1 MADARALLRAHRAEH
16 RIKHPHAAYSDAGK
30 LLCKLCHEP
39 VKAESLW
46 ENHIRGPNHRKRA
59 QLQNSPQSQPQ
70 SQTTSTTDRS
80 SNNGTGTGTEIGAG
94 VGSGKRKLDE
104 VDEGQSS
111 ASDSASEDAIRR
123 KRSRASVGEKRQT
136 PPVLGRR
143 ASNAPVQ
150 GVEIAIPS
158 RPATPAAG
166 SNSAT
171 STPKG
176 APVGRSPLIGGSAE
190 AQTGGT
196 PMSISTPTS
205 TPSTSAQN
213 NNNNG
218 NGNGN
223 LPISTQSLASQSA
236 TATANPTTNN
246 NHNND
251 STSQATSNAVDEAE
265 WAAFEAE
272 IATASEAPGTNGNDP
287 YNSATISAPALSA
300 AQLAAKSE
308 EEENERRKHQLDA
321 QMADE
326 REDATL
332 ALEAE
337 FAEMEELESRVRRLK
352 QRREELRKGSVA
364 NLRATATTTTT
375 GGGGGG
381 GGDDSDISM
390 TKSPA
395 GGKENESTGVIE
407 EEDDEDEED
416 EDEDEDDWDVF
427 RFR

>member
-46 ENHIRGPNHRKRA
+46 ENHIRGPSHRKRA
-59 QLQNSPQSQPQ
+59 QLQTTAQAQPIP
-70 SQTTSTTDRS
+70 TSTTEQS
-80 SNNGTGTGTEIGAG
+80 SNKESGTGG
-94 VGSGKRKLDE
+94 GKRKLDE

-111 ASDSASEDAIRR
+111 ASDSASEDAARK
-123 KRSRASVGEKRQT
+123 KRSRPSASGQT
-136 PPVLGRR
+136 PPVVHGRR
-143 ASNAPVQ
+143 ASNTPVQ

-176 APVGRSPLIGGSAE
+176 LPVGRSPLIGSE
-190 AQTGGT
+190 AQMGT

-205 TPSTSAQN
+205 TPTTAAMN
-213 NNNNG
+213 M
-218 NGNGN
+218 GN
-223 LPISTQSLASQSA
+223 LPISTQALAGPST
-236 TATANPTTNN
+236 TAAISTTSDNN
-246 NHNND
+246 NN
-251 STSQATSNAVDEAE
+251 STAQAPANAVDEAE

-272 IATASEAPGTNGNDP
+272 IATAESESASANPNP
-287 YNSATISAPALSA
+287 YDSSTVISAPALSA
-300 AQLAAKSE
+300 AQLAAKSAE
-308 EEENERRKHQLDA
+308 EEHERRTHLLNA
-321 QMADE
+321 QIADE

-352 QRREELRKGSVA
+352 ERREQLRKGSVA
-364 NLRATATTTTT
+364 NVRAAA
-375 GGGGGG
+375 GAGA
-381 GGDDSDISM
+381 GDDSDVSM

-395 GGKENESTGVIE
+395 ISGGGASGGKENERAGATEEEEE
-407 EEDDEDEED
+407 EEDD
-416 EDEDEDDWDVF
+416 DEDEDDWDNFGF
-427 RFR
+427 R

>member
-46 ENHIRGPNHRKRA
+46 ENHIRGPSHRKRA
-59 QLQNSPQSQPQ
+59 QLQTSSQAQPI
-70 SQTTSTTDRS
+70 STSTADQS
-80 SNNGTGTGTEIGAG
+80 SNKEGGTG
-94 VGSGKRKLDE
+94 VGGGKRKLDE

-111 ASDSASEDAIRR
+111 ASDSASEDAARK
-123 KRSRASVGEKRQT
+123 KRSRPSISSQT
-136 PPVLGRR
+136 PPIHGRR
-143 ASNAPVQ
+143 ASNTPVQ

-176 APVGRSPLIGGSAE
+176 LPVGRSPLIGSE
-190 AQTGGT
+190 TQMGT
-196 PMSISTPTS
+196 PMSISTPIS
-205 TPSTSAQN
+205 TPTTSAPN
-213 NNNNG
+213 SNI
-218 NGNGN
+218 
-223 LPISTQSLASQSA
+223 PISTQPLAAPSTTSA
-236 TATANPTTNN
+236 TATASNSN
-246 NHNND
+246 
-251 STSQATSNAVDEAE
+251 STSQPPSNAVDEAE

-272 IATASEAPGTNGNDP
+272 IATATAESEAPNPNPNP
-287 YNSATISAPALSA
+287 YDSATVISAPALTA

-308 EEENERRKHQLDA
+308 EEENERRAHLLNA
-321 QMADE
+321 QIADE

-352 QRREELRKGSVA
+352 ERREELRKGSVA
-364 NLRATATTTTT
+364 NLRAAA
-375 GGGGGG
+375 
-381 GGDDSDISM
+381 GGDDSDVSM

-395 GGKENESTGVIE
+395 NSGGGKENERVGAIE
-407 EEDDEDEED
+407 EEDEED
-416 EDEDEDDWDVF
+416 DDDDEDDWDNFGF
-427 RFR
+427 R

>member
-46 ENHIRGPNHRKRA
+46 ENHIRGSSHRKRA
-59 QLQNSPQSQPQ
+59 QLQTSSQPQ
-70 SQTTSTTDRS
+70 PISTSTTDQS
-80 SNNGTGTGTEIGAG
+80 SNKEGGT
-94 VGSGKRKLDE
+94 GKRKLDE

-111 ASDSASEDAIRR
+111 ASDSASEDAARK
-123 KRSRASVGEKRQT
+123 KRSRPSISSQT
-136 PPVLGRR
+136 PPIHGRR
-143 ASNAPVQ
+143 ASNTPVQ

-176 APVGRSPLIGGSAE
+176 LPVGRSPLIGSE
-190 AQTGGT
+190 TQMGT
-196 PMSISTPTS
+196 PMSISTPIS
-205 TPSTSAQN
+205 TPTTSAPN
-213 NNNNG
+213 SNI
-218 NGNGN
+218 
-223 LPISTQSLASQSA
+223 PISTQPLAAPST
-236 TATANPTTNN
+236 TATTATTNN
-246 NHNND
+246 NN
-251 STSQATSNAVDEAE
+251 STSQPPSNAVDEAE

-272 IATASEAPGTNGNDP
+272 IATATAESEVPNP
-287 YNSATISAPALSA
+287 YDSATISAPALTA

-308 EEENERRKHQLDA
+308 EEENERRTHLLNA
-321 QMADE
+321 QIADE

-352 QRREELRKGSVA
+352 ERREELRKGSVA
-364 NLRATATTTTT
+364 NLRAAA
-375 GGGGGG
+375 
-381 GGDDSDISM
+381 GGDDSDVSM

-395 GGKENESTGVIE
+395 TGDGGKENERVGAIE
-407 EEDDEDEED
+407 EEDEED
-416 EDEDEDDWDVF
+416 DDEDEDDWDNFGF
-427 RFR
+427 R

>member
-1 MADARALLRAHRAEH
+1 MADARALLRAHRAEN

-59 QLQNSPQSQPQ
+59 QLQSSSQSQ
-70 SQTTSTTDRS
+70 SQTASTTDRS
-80 SNNGTGTGTEIGAG
+80 SNNNNGASTGAG
-94 VGSGKRKLDE
+94 AGGGKRKLDE
-104 VDEGQSS
+104 VDESLSS

-123 KRSRASVGEKRQT
+123 KRSRASISSEKRQT
-136 PPVLGRR
+136 PPTLGRR
-143 ASNAPVQ
+143 ASNTPAQ

-176 APVGRSPLIGGSAE
+176 VPVGRSPLIGPE
-190 AQTGGT
+190 AQMGT

-213 NNNNG
+213 S
-218 NGNGN
+218 GN
-223 LPISTQSLASQSA
+223 LPISTQSLAVPSST
-236 TATANPTTNN
+236 TATQNSGSNN
-246 NHNND
+246 NDN
-251 STSQATSNAVDEAE
+251 STSQEGGNAVDEAE

-272 IATASEAPGTNGNDP
+272 IATASEVPFPNGINNTDP
-287 YNSATISAPALSA
+287 YTATISAPALSA
-300 AQLAAKSE
+300 AQLAAKSQ
-308 EEENERRKHQLDA
+308 EEENERRKHLLDL
-321 QMADE
+321 QIADE
-326 REDATL
+326 KEDATL

-352 QRREELRKGSVA
+352 ERREELRKGSVA
-364 NLRATATTTTT
+364 NLRATA
-375 GGGGGG
+375 
-381 GGDDSDISM
+381 GDDSDISM
-390 TKSPA
+390 SKSPA
-395 GGKENESTGVIE
+395 GGKENESAGAIE
-407 EEDDEDEED
+407 EED
-416 EDEDEDDWDVF
+416 EDDDDDDDDEWDAFGF
-427 RFR
+427 R